1 MSATSEPTGRESQ
14 PNQAG
19 ETSKTPAQTPA
30 ESQASSPLALTPE
43 EIAATAHALHGIEFG
58 EEGLTRDEIRTRY
71 PGLPKPV
78 YLRLPSSKHF
88 INALEVLQEAEI
100 APSRAEGEFLGANP
114 DLPEAEVIE
123 EGGPPLWGP
132 TPLFTPGGVVH
143 GGSMEDTEGLEE
155 GE

>member
-1 MSATSEPTGRESQ
+1 MSEPRQQGQQQGGRENEGAS
-14 PNQAG
+14 
-19 ETSKTPAQTPA
+19 TPGAAQSA
-30 ESQASSPLALTPE
+30 RLALTRE
-43 EIAATAHALHGIEFG
+43 EIVATARALRGMDFG
-58 EEGLTRDEIRTRY
+58 ADGLTRDEIRATY
-71 PGLPKPV
+71 PSLPKAV

-100 APSRAEGEFLGANP
+100 AQSRAEGEFLGAHP
-114 DLPEAEVIE
+114 DLHEAEVIE